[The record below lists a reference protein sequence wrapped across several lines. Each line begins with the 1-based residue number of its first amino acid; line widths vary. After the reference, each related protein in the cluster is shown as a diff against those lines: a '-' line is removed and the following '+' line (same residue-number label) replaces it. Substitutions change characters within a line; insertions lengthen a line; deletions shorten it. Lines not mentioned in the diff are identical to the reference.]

1 MVLVLFR
8 LNYNFLRLIFWET
21 IFCRRICFLVLFCFC
36 QRKIIK
42 CSRSNPMNE
51 EFSKVSHMDD
61 FWSESK
67 TNKNCDRIRKRKMQ
81 SASHLS
87 PKRGEFRKFC
97 LCVEGEVPFHYQE
110 NATNKNRKLYVLCV
124 NLDSMC
130 IFTLI
135 PLDLATNENTVIL
148 KQLVMYKLIW
158 QKPKTK
164 V

>member
-1 MVLVLFR
+1 MR
-8 LNYNFLRLIFWET
+8 NH
-21 IFCRRICFLVLFCFC
+21 FCRRMFFWYFFVSVKEKSLNVRGRIQWMKSFPKCLTWMTFEVN
-36 QRKIIK
+36 QKQTKIVIGSERER
-42 CSRSNPMNE
+42 CSRLRIWVRNE
-51 EFSKVSHMDD
+51 ANFANFV
-61 FWSESK
+61 
-67 TNKNCDRIRKRKMQ
+67 
-81 SASHLS
+81 
-87 PKRGEFRKFC
+87 
-97 LCVEGEVPFHYQE
+97 CVCVGEVPFHYQE

>member
-1 MVLVLFR
+1 
-8 LNYNFLRLIFWET
+8 
-21 IFCRRICFLVLFCFC
+21 
-36 QRKIIK
+36 
-42 CSRSNPMNE
+42 
-51 EFSKVSHMDD
+51 
-61 FWSESK
+61 
-67 TNKNCDRIRKRKMQ
+67 MQ

-148 KQLVMYKLIW
+148 KQLVMYKLI
-158 QKPKTK
+158 
-164 V
+164 